1 MPPFIN
7 NLVIK
12 FPLVS
17 FKYLDRAK
25 KRKYYICMVNSND
38 IKQYLGKNIKRL
50 RLAKNLSQEQLA
62 EIVNLE
68 RETISA
74 IEIGR
79 AFTSSEVLAEFANY
93 FNVEASSLLKPD
105 FIHNTDKVN
114 DLKKDINHLLSDCND
129 KKLRTI
135 YNIIIAL
142 SE

>member
-1 MPPFIN
+1 
-7 NLVIK
+7 
-12 FPLVS
+12 
-17 FKYLDRAK
+17 
-25 KRKYYICMVNSND
+25 MVNSND

>member
-1 MPPFIN
+1 MSDSN
-7 NLVIK
+7 KIK
-12 FPLVS
+12 KIVGAN
-17 FKYLDRAK
+17 FKK
-25 KRKYYICMVNSND
+25 
-38 IKQYLGKNIKRL
+38 L
-50 RLAKNLSQEQLA
+50 RNAKNLTQEQLA

-105 FIHNTDKVN
+105 FLHNTDKVN
-114 DLKKDINHLLSDCND
+114 DLKRDINHLLSDCND

-135 YNIIIAL
+135 YNIILSL

>member
-1 MPPFIN
+1 
-7 NLVIK
+7 
-12 FPLVS
+12 
-17 FKYLDRAK
+17 
-25 KRKYYICMVNSND
+25 MVNSND

-68 RETISA
+68 KRNHSA

-79 AFTSSEVLAEFANY
+79 AFTSAKFLLNLQIISMLKQVHW
-93 FNVEASSLLKPD
+93 LKPD

-114 DLKKDINHLLSDCND
+114 DIKKDINHLLSDCND
-129 KKLRTI
+129 TKLRTI